1 MSFQLTI
8 DPDTV
13 IRLYDNTTIPR
24 HHRYWAEYED
34 WVEKG
39 GIPLP
44 VVEERDD
51 SKERGWRDSQFYN
64 VQWLRERHR
73 DEVELGLSSTLT
85 DEQFKELLTYIQSLR
100 DWPQDANFPQVQL
113 RPSAP
118 HWIAE
123 QVLQNH

>member
-13 IRLYDNTTIPR
+13 IRLHDNTTIPR
-24 HHRYWAEYED
+24 HHRYWTEYED
-34 WVEKG
+34 WLEKG
-39 GIPLP
+39 GTPFP
-44 VVEERDD
+44 AVEERGDL
-51 SKERGWRDSQFYN
+51 KERGWRDSQLHN

-85 DEQFKELLTYIQSLR
+85 DEQFKELLIYMQSLR
-100 DWPQDANFPQVQL
+100 NWPQDAHFPQVQW

-118 HWIAE
+118 QWIAE
-123 QVLQNH
+123 QVLPNH